1 MIKKVLIV
9 DDDQEMLLSLNDGL
23 EKYNE
28 SFSIIMA
35 HDGQSAIDK
44 LKATPISLVVTD
56 LKMPKV
62 NGFAVL
68 SFIMEHYPEIPVIII
83 TAYGT
88 PDLEKRSQEGGAV
101 GWIEKPFMVDDL
113 AKKIITT
120 LRKESEGGTL
130 HGVSSGMFLQL
141 IEVEQKSCT
150 IRLLDKNS
158 GQNGVLFFKDGEL
171 LDARTNNSQGKE
183 AALDIFSWD
192 NVTLSIQNDC
202 PIQEKKIQGEL
213 QAILLDAMRIKDEN
227 KQKLKEAEAS
237 KLAAKTPPKPSLEPV
252 EPAHAKPAKEAVTP
266 GPAPKEPSKEP
277 PLKPKEEQVPSRTMT
292 EILRLKLNKEF
303 GTRSGVIDIYQDK
316 SWDPLIKKFIEL
328 NKILNA
334 KDFKV
339 AYLDIGQAS
348 DFILIPDKSTVVI
361 TVNPKSPKDRLLQTL
376 MD

>member
-9 DDDQEMLLSLNDGL
+9 DDDQEMLLSLKDGL

-28 SFSIIMA
+28 SFSIMMA
-35 HDGQSAIDK
+35 NDGQSALDK
-44 LKATPISLVVTD
+44 LKTNPFSLVVTD
-56 LKMPKV
+56 LKMPKI

-68 SFIMEHYPEIPVIII
+68 AHIMEHYPEIPVIII

-88 PDLEKRSQEGGAV
+88 PELEKRSQEGGAV

-150 IRLLDKNS
+150 IRLTDKTS

-171 LDARTNNSQGKE
+171 LDARTNNLQGKN

-202 PIQEKKIQGEL
+202 PIKEKKIQGEL

-227 KQKLKEAEAS
+227 KQKAKEAEAA
-237 KLAAKTPPKPSLEPV
+237 KQAEAARQAEAAKQ
-252 EPAHAKPAKEAVTP
+252 AAKLTQKSAMESTEAI
-266 GPAPKEPSKEP
+266 PSKTVVKESAV
-277 PLKPKEEQVPSRTMT
+277 KPKEDQIPQRNPA
-292 EILRLKLNKEF
+292 EILRAKLNKEF
-303 GTRSGVIDIYQDK
+303 GSRSGMIDIYQDK
-316 SWDPLIKKFIEL
+316 SWDNLVKKCTEL

-334 KDFKV
+334 GEFKV
-339 AYLDIGQAS
+339 AYLDIGQLS
-348 DFILIPDKSTVVI
+348 DFILIPDKSTIVI
-361 TVNPKSPKDRLLQTL
+361 TVDPKCPKDRVLQTL

>member
-171 LDARTNNSQGKE
+171 LDARTNNLQGKD

-237 KLAAKTPPKPSLEPV
+237 KLAAKTPPKTPMEQGEPT
-252 EPAHAKPAKEAVTP
+252 HAKPAKEAVTP
-266 GPAPKEPSKEP
+266 GLAPKEPSKEP
-277 PLKPKEEQVPSRTMT
+277 PPKPKEEQAPSRAMT
-292 EILRLKLNKEF
+292 EILRVKLNKEF

-348 DFILIPDKSTVVI
+348 DFILMPDKSTVVI